1 MYENLFDIALNTN
14 DFFFT
19 FTLITTLKFLLCI
32 FLYAS
37 EKKPRSSMVTQKNIA
52 WLILF
57 PLHRPACFRYK
68 AGPLS
73 IYQEGRLPLY
83 FFPSTTTRLV
93 TTGNSLVVTR
103 TRYMPL

>member
-1 MYENLFDIALNTN
+1 MVFIRY
-14 DFFFT
+14 T
-19 FTLITTLKFLLCI
+19 FSI
-32 FLYAS
+32 
-37 EKKPRSSMVTQKNIA
+37 QKQEVK
-52 WLILF
+52 
-57 PLHRPACFRYK
+57 K

-73 IYQEGRLPLY
+73 IYQEGRLPPY